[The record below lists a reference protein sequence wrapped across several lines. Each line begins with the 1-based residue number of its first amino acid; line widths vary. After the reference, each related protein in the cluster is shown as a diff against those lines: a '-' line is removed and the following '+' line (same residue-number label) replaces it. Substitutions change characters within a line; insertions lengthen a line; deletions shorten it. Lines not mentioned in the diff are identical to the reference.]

1 MAMTEKTC
9 GAEFIPD
16 DTPDAPLLCVLT
28 GRHRD
33 HQTEDGT
40 TFRNRWPL
48 PNALCRVVVV
58 EESKR

>member
-1 MAMTEKTC
+1 MSGKTC
-9 GAEFIPD
+9 GAEFV
-16 DTPDAPLLCVLT
+16 PDAPLLCVLKP

-40 TFRNRWPL
+40 TFRNRWPI

-58 EESKR
+58 EEPKR